1 MATAT
6 KVYEDAERIDWLI
19 DYGKGMSCQSTEWKA
34 GSPGF
39 NQEQARTLI
48 EQALGNWGTL
58 SSVQKDKLLRLLCRY
73 TLGRF
78 DGT

>member
-1 MATAT
+1 MATTT
-6 KVYEDAERIDWLI
+6 KIYEDAERIDWQI
-19 DYGKGMSCQSTEWKA
+19 DYGKGMTCQRTEWKT

-39 NQEQARTLI
+39 NQEQARDLI
-48 EQALGNWGTL
+48 QAALENWGSLTAA
-58 SSVQKDKLLRLLCRY
+58 QKDKLLRLLCRY